1 MCIHKYQKCQ
11 ERGCYQLH
19 AVFYKCYISNR
30 TRQKQSYP
38 VFLNCLYVRL
48 YKNCNGTIET
58 IIQLSL
64 FVILLLHLY
73 SLRHGMQDTLNPAC
87 QILYPVFIQE
97 YWCPQRSRGWIKDS
111 ACNQDIFLTFLLA
124 IHIRYCLITALPA
137 FKIYHASFRLCG
149 FRA

>member
-73 SLRHGMQDTLNPAC
+73 YDMAC
-87 QILYPVFIQE
+87 RTHLIPH
-97 YWCPQRSRGWIKDS
+97 
-111 ACNQDIFLTFLLA
+111 A
-124 IHIRYCLITALPA
+124 RYCAPYLHRSTGVPRDRVDGLRILHATR
-137 FKIYHASFRLCG
+137 IYSSRFFWL
-149 FRA
+149 FI